1 MTLKQFIEEGFKNH
15 FAKMMAKDVVSKL
28 IELEAIENYLN
39 VMLGIELEITIKPA
53 EKREG
58 RHFGHSAITSLNN

>member
-1 MTLKQFIEEGFKNH
+1 MKLKEFIEEGFRNH
-15 FAKMMAKDVVSKL
+15 FAKMIAKDVVSKL

-39 VMLGIELEITIKPA
+39 VMLGIELEITVKQT

-58 RHFGHSAITSLNN
+58 RHFGNSAISSLK